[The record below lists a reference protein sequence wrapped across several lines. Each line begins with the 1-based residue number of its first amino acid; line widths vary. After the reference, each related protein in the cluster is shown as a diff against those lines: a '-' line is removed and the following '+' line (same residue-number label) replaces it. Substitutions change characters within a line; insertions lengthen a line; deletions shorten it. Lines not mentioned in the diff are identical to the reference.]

1 MGDDPVGA
9 ETGPEQ
15 ASGENI
21 GKRVFAGG
29 SWRTLA
35 FAFASALGVVMTAVV
50 SRSLGPPDFALFTTA
65 MSLVTIALSLSD
77 VGLLALG
84 IREYAA
90 RPVPERDR
98 GQRALITLRLL
109 ASIVTSIGIVA
120 FAVAKQYPTDLIW
133 GLVAAGFGVCALSLF
148 MSYTVPLQATYRLGQ
163 VAALEAGRQTIQASL
178 MIVCAVVFA
187 SAGWVIAVFL
197 PTGVVMA
204 VVAGLVSRK
213 MSPVLPGFNL
223 KEIWSFVA
231 LAGAFAITAAFGS
244 NYAYVAQ
251 IVSGS
256 VLSAHESGMFSMA
269 FRVFVVVA
277 AAFAT
282 AVGGAFPL
290 FVTTSGEGDRARLAY
305 ATRRLLQS
313 ALLAGV
319 GVSVLLIT
327 GAGFAIAL
335 LGGAE
340 FADATPALAA
350 IGLAVPGSYLAVVL
364 AMNLLAER
372 EHRTVVTVT
381 VIGAVLGVC
390 VTAAAATSFGPVGAA
405 VGIIVGEYVIA
416 LSYAVKVAMIDRRSV
431 PTIGWI
437 TGVVAV
443 GVFACLPALLAVPS
457 FVSAMAAGIL
467 FIILTALLKLI
478 PPELTDPIRSRLGRE
493 GG

>member
-1 MGDDPVGA
+1 MGA
-9 ETGPEQ
+9 ETAPEQ
-15 ASGENI
+15 AADENI

-84 IREYAA
+84 IREYTA
-90 RPVPERDR
+90 RPVSER
-98 GQRALITLRLL
+98 GQVQRALISLRLF
-109 ASIVTSIGIVA
+109 ASILTSIGIVA
-120 FAVAKQYPTDLIW
+120 FAVLKQYPTEMIW
-133 GLVAAGFGVCALSLF
+133 GLVAAGFGICALSLF
-148 MSYTVPLQATYRLGQ
+148 MSYMVPLQATYRLGQ
-163 VAALEAGRQTIQASL
+163 VAALEACRQAIQALL
-178 MIVCAVVFA
+178 MIVCALIFA
-187 SAGWVIAVFL
+187 SVGWVIAVFL

-204 VVAGLVSRK
+204 VVAGLLAHK

-223 KEIWSFVA
+223 REMRSLLA

-251 IVSGS
+251 IVSS
-256 VLSAHESGMFSMA
+256 SALNAHESGMFSMA

-290 FVTTSGEGDRARLAY
+290 FVTSSEEGDRARLAY

-340 FADATPALAA
+340 FADATPVLAV
-350 IGLAVPGSYLAVVL
+350 IGIAVPGSYLAVVL

-372 EHRTVVTVT
+372 EHRTVVTASM
-381 VIGAVLGVC
+381 IGAVLGVC
-390 VTAAAATSFGPVGAA
+390 VTAVAARSFGPVGAA

-416 LSYAVKVAMIDRRSV
+416 LSYAVKVATIDRRSV
-431 PTIGWI
+431 PTVGWI

-443 GVFACLPALLAVPS
+443 GAIACLPVFLAVPS
-457 FVSAMAAGIL
+457 LVSAIAAGIL
-467 FIILTALLKLI
+467 FIVLTALLKLI
-478 PPELTDPIRSRLGRE
+478 PPELTDPVRSRLGRS
-493 GG
+493 GR